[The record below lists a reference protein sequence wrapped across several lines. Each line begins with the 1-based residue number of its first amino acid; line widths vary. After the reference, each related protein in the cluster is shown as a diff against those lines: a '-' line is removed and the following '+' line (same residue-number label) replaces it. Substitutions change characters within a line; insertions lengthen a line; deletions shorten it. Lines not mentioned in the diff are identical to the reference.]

1 MSNQIEKITDWPF
14 PRITD
19 EWKRGNF
26 NFFEITEEVF
36 ENQLNCLP
44 PMRPEWGASYSMFFC
59 PEEYTYTD
67 EGAIHTVYIEIKGEL
82 PTDSRFF
89 CKLTSIKRTN
99 AQIFQELQIQ
109 LR

>member
-1 MSNQIEKITDWPF
+1 MSNNIEKITNSPF
-14 PRITD
+14 PRITN
-19 EWKRGNF
+19 EWKRGNT
-26 NFFEITEEVF
+26 NFFEITQEVF
-36 ENQLNCLP
+36 EQQLGVLP

-59 PEEYTYTD
+59 PEEYTYTN

-89 CKLTSIKRTN
+89 CKFTNIKRTN